1 MGGSMRAR
9 DQRGLAGTVLV
20 ITIAWALSAV
30 LMLTGILIAAQ
41 EIDERVGTI
50 LGEVSPIDKD
60 LDAVALAEKTNEIAA
75 GIRRAAEPLSGQLD
89 QVIESVGGIDR
100 TVTDILETAGKINDT
115 AGSINSTVRAIG
127 TTVDGIA
134 GNIAN
139 ILSTV
144 MSIDGRVAGINARA
158 DAVIALV
165 RGIRSDLAQV
175 LAQVGIG
182 SAEGH
187 GSATDATIHG
197 HANSIDCSPVVRL
210 QSDHCG
216 Q

>member
-1 MGGSMRAR
+1 MRGH
-9 DQRGLAGTVLV
+9 DEKGLAGTILV
-20 ITIAWALSAV
+20 IAIAWALSAV
-30 LMLTGILIAAQ
+30 LMLTGTLIAAQ

-89 QVIESVGGIDR
+89 QVIDSVGGIDAS
-100 TVTDILETAGKINDT
+100 VTDILETAGEINTT
-115 AGSINSTVRAIG
+115 AGQINATVRAIG
-127 TTVDGIA
+127 ATVDGIA
-134 GNIAN
+134 GNISAV
-139 ILSTV
+139 LATV
-144 MSIDGRVAGINARA
+144 VSIDGRVAGINNRA
-158 DAVIALV
+158 DTVIALV

-182 SAEGH
+182 SSEGH
-187 GSATDATIHG
+187 GSATNASIHG